1 MQLQQR
7 EDSFLMKWNPRQL
20 LACSAYW
27 AFFGPK
33 NCKMK
38 LLVCQLP
45 KCYGRVGHLEN
56 VNYFYDQLC
65 RNEFGQWSLEHI
77 GINTEDGKWVLFV
90 CLCVTGLV
98 AYVRKQCQSSR
109 KWIMFMCNRFGCVY
123 VCVWLHKSLSS
134 RNRRA
139 MNSRVDETHVTSPG
153 SKLRYSSIR
162 WNQEDVSPSG
172 RIFLV
177 SVSLSQQWQAR

>member
-1 MQLQQR
+1 MLWKSWTPLKCELFLWPALQKGIWT
-7 EDSFLMKWNPRQL
+7 MN
-20 LACSAYW
+20 
-27 AFFGPK
+27 
-33 NCKMK
+33 
-38 LLVCQLP
+38 
-45 KCYGRVGHLEN
+45 
-56 VNYFYDQLC
+56 
-65 RNEFGQWSLEHI
+65 SLEHI

-109 KWIMFMCNRFGCVY
+109 KWIMFKCNRFGCVY

-172 RIFLV
+172 RIFLASVFV
-177 SVSLSQQWQAR
+177 SVTAVASLLRSIGR

>member
-1 MQLQQR
+1 MLWKSWTSWKCELFLWPALQ
-7 EDSFLMKWNPRQL
+7 KWIWTMN
-20 LACSAYW
+20 
-27 AFFGPK
+27 
-33 NCKMK
+33 
-38 LLVCQLP
+38 
-45 KCYGRVGHLEN
+45 
-56 VNYFYDQLC
+56 
-65 RNEFGQWSLEHI
+65 SLEHI

-90 CLCVTGLV
+90 CLYVTGLV

-177 SVSLSQQWQAR
+177 SVFLCHSSGKLGRLLFDKFIP